1 MVKRIPGKPLRM
13 VQPPICARCDDRSP
27 FCADLAE
34 TLDRLHAALNAAQEI
49 LEYRRMVSDC
59 ALDHPD
65 GTPEALPMP
74 QDDGEPAFTR
84 ALSLLTP
91 REREVLE
98 LVAQGKSNRQ
108 VASSLDIAEKTVKK
122 TTSPRF
128 SPKSVRPTARR
139 PSFSA
144 YVGGI
149 AISGAG
155 AGGKP
160 GETG

>member
-108 VASSLDIAEKTVKK
+108 VASSLDIAEKTVKNHL
-122 TTSPRF
+122 
-128 SPKSVRPTARR
+128 
-139 PSFSA
+139 SA
-144 YVGGI
+144 VFAKVGAADRTQAVVFGIRGGI